1 VDHLGWVEQSQQAF
15 NDILIV
21 FADQF
26 VLQITSE
33 LIRDVES
40 QLQTNFTCSVSRSR
54 TDIRGIVMSATSWRL
69 VVLIVVITLSG
80 SQSLAGTIPL
90 SEKRSVAPILQAI
103 TPSVVNIATKK
114 VEVVGKRMLRDP
126 VMRELFDF
134 PEQKLRRETE
144 GAVPV

>member
-1 VDHLGWVEQSQQAF
+1 
-15 NDILIV
+15 
-21 FADQF
+21 
-26 VLQITSE
+26 
-33 LIRDVES
+33 
-40 QLQTNFTCSVSRSR
+40 
-54 TDIRGIVMSATSWRL
+54 MSATSWRL

-90 SEKRSVAPILQAI
+90 SEKRSVAPILKAI

-144 GAVPV
+144 GGRFRCDRRCGSWIHPHQ